1 MEATLAHVH
10 SLMHTILAFMPTH
23 YQRDSLE
30 AMLGLFLEAQGKPLP
45 HYSKTK
51 SESALSRFLNHY
63 NWSTRQIIRHL
74 RRTVIELILSE
85 CRWGRKPFLQVII
98 DLTTLEKTGKFK
110 AFNHLITVYNHKRG
124 LHLIVLYL
132 VVGQWRIPWNFRVW
146 RGKATTTPAQLALKM
161 VCRLPKQLTRQ
172 FQVKILADSAFG
184 TKEFIH
190 GIRKLKYHAILGIG
204 CNRKLVDGR
213 SVKDLCHRGQ
223 QLKLVGLDF
232 PVTISWYYFKT
243 DKGMFIKR
251 YVISTIPLKAATIS
265 WWGKRRWQIEGW
277 FKTAKHRF
285 GLDKF
290 GQCTLLGIYRWLILS
305 VTAYLLAHWTYLAQY
320 YPHTLDWGQAA
331 FLALSTF
338 FPILLLSLL
347 LLDIERLRPLA
358 LSHGIDITISRCKI

>member
-1 MEATLAHVH
+1 
-10 SLMHTILAFMPTH
+10 
-23 YQRDSLE
+23 
-30 AMLGLFLEAQGKPLP
+30 
-45 HYSKTK
+45 
-51 SESALSRFLNHY
+51 
-63 NWSTRQIIRHL
+63 
-74 RRTVIELILSE
+74 
-85 CRWGRKPFLQVII
+85 
-98 DLTTLEKTGKFK
+98 
-110 AFNHLITVYNHKRG
+110 
-124 LHLIVLYL
+124 
-132 VVGQWRIPWNFRVW
+132 
-146 RGKATTTPAQLALKM
+146 
-161 VCRLPKQLTRQ
+161 
-172 FQVKILADSAFG
+172 
-184 TKEFIH
+184 
-190 GIRKLKYHAILGIG
+190 
-204 CNRKLVDGR
+204 
-213 SVKDLCHRGQ
+213 
-223 QLKLVGLDF
+223 
-232 PVTISWYYFKT
+232 
-243 DKGMFIKR
+243 MFIKR